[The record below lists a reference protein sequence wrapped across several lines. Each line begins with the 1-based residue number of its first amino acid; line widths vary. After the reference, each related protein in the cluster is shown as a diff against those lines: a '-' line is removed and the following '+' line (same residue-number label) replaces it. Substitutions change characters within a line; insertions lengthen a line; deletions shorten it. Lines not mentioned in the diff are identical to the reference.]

1 MKKSIILL
9 SALFIMMGVNSSCKK
24 TTVQSADNK
33 VGPSDFLS
41 QGKYTNL
48 IIEVNYVNGY
58 QPTDESL
65 NNLVA
70 FLKQRINKPN
80 GVGVIKK
87 AISVSNTGS
96 YYNLSQVQDIEYAN
110 RKMITTGS
118 TLTAY
123 IVYLDK
129 PYEGSASSQGKV
141 LGINYQNS
149 SIVMFEN
156 TIAQFSGGVTQ
167 PSRSL
172 LETTVVEHEFGHV
185 LGLVN
190 NGTGMQTAH
199 QDTQNGKHCNNTA
212 CLMYY
217 AVETSDVVQNLLG
230 SSPPDLDA
238 NCLND
243 LRSAGGK

>member
-1 MKKSIILL
+1 MKKSIIIFSLL
-9 SALFIMMGVNSSCKK
+9 ISIAILNFSCKK
-24 TTVQSADNK
+24 TPETVDNK
-33 VGPSDFLS
+33 VAPIDFIS

-48 IIEVNYVNGY
+48 LIEVDYINGY
-58 QPTDESL
+58 APSDESV
-65 NNLVA
+65 NNLIT

-80 GVGVIKK
+80 GIAVVKK
-87 AISVSNTGS
+87 VISVQNTGA
-96 YYNLSQVQDIEYAN
+96 YYNLNQVQDIEYAN
-110 RKMITTGS
+110 RKMVTSGS

-123 IVYLDK
+123 ILYLDK
-129 PYEGSASSQGKV
+129 EYEGTASSQSKV
-141 LGINYQNS
+141 LGINYQSS

-156 TIAQFSGGVTQ
+156 TIAQFSGGITQ

-190 NGTGMQTAH
+190 NGTPMQTFH
-199 QDTQNGKHCNNTA
+199 QDVPNGHHCNNSS

-217 AVETSDVVQNLLG
+217 AVETSDIIKNLVG
-230 SSPPDLDA
+230 SAPPDFDA

-243 LRSAGGK
+243 LR